1 MINFLWLFIAGLISG
16 IIGGMGMG
24 GGTLLIPILTIFL
37 GFKQKNAQAINL
49 LVFIP
54 MSLIAL
60 IIHIKNK
67 LVDFK
72 VGIPVILSGVIF
84 SILGSYLA
92 SVLSNALLKKIFAI
106 FLLLVGINQG
116 VQTIISLKKQKT
128 TPKFNNVKFKIYIK
142 KIYTSERLYCLHYCK
157 LCDIIGTIIRQILS
171 NKILIKKPKIIL
183 FLAKGKNEN

>member
-54 MSLIAL
+54 MSLFAL

-128 TPKFNNVKFKIYIK
+128 KPKFNNVKFKIYIK
-142 KIYTSERLYCLHYCK
+142 
-157 LCDIIGTIIRQILS
+157 
-171 NKILIKKPKIIL
+171 
-183 FLAKGKNEN
+183 

>member
-54 MSLIAL
+54 MSLFAL

-116 VQTIISLKKQKT
+116 VQTIISLKKPKIK
-128 TPKFNNVKFKIYIK
+128 PKFNNIKFKIYIK
-142 KIYTSERLYCLHYCK
+142 
-157 LCDIIGTIIRQILS
+157 
-171 NKILIKKPKIIL
+171 
-183 FLAKGKNEN
+183 